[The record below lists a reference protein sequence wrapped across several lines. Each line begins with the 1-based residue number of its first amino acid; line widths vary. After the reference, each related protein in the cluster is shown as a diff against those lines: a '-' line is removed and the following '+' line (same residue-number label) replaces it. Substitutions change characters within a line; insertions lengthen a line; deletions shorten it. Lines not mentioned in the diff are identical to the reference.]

1 MKNKLM
7 IWVAVVT
14 LLAILLP
21 GCTVTGSVQPS
32 ASPKTGTSPG
42 ATTSPGTGGMENDD
56 GIVDDDDGIID
67 GDDDAGAGGGNV
79 TVSPEA
85 SPRNSPITS
94 PMTSPSPSPK
104 S

>member
-32 ASPKTGTSPG
+32 ASPKTGTSPAQLARHRG
-42 ATTSPGTGGMENDD
+42 NENDD
-56 GIVDDDDGIID
+56 G
-67 GDDDAGAGGGNV
+67 
-79 TVSPEA
+79 
-85 SPRNSPITS
+85 
-94 PMTSPSPSPK
+94 
-104 S
+104 